1 MIHSRGRP
9 LQIISTFSRGRPLPT
24 PALHR
29 QAYLPH
35 PAQDFKRP
43 TATTVLAEEAPA
55 EHRQEDPQG
64 TRGIMAAPPE
74 TDGQDTALP
83 VDPGGLPMDLPED
96 PVDPEEA
103 GGLPEA
109 HHHSRLELDVGR
121 ENCRD
126 LDENPT
132 ACTASACPQCMDLE
146 PGSSPYVTKSLA

>member
-29 QAYLPH
+29 QACLPR
-35 PAQDFKRP
+35 PAQDFRRP

-74 TDGQDTALP
+74 TGGQDTALP
-83 VDPGGLPMDLPED
+83 ADPGGLPMDLPE
-96 PVDPEEA
+96 
-103 GGLPEA
+103 A
-109 HHHSRLELDVGR
+109 HHHSLLELDVGR

-132 ACTASACPQCMDLE
+132 ACTASVCPRYMDLE
-146 PGSSPYVTKSLA
+146 PGNSPYVTKSLA